1 LTVDNAFHSAAN
13 SVTCG
18 GNDVNDGSDGDGDGD
33 DNDNGNDGNDDDD
46 DDDDEDS
53 IISTKATTGTL
64 DVSFQPSTHLCGR

>member
-1 LTVDNAFHSAAN
+1 MTVDNAFHSAAN

-18 GNDVNDGSDGDGDGD
+18 GNDGNDGSDGDGDGD
-33 DNDNGNDGNDDDD
+33 DNDNGNDGD